1 MWLATELLT
10 PVAALPGSSGD
21 ASKRSDLLGGVMQ
34 QGNTGRRHM
43 QALKTSRV
51 ARATLRQDDE
61 FGAAM
66 KALEAL
72 NTAYKRL
79 TRVLNAEID
88 RSKSG
93 VDEISALGGQL
104 RWVTERQS
112 LVKTALRAGPSM
124 VAYVCEDCQE
134 VTQLRSLAEMAAEL
148 AGESSSY
155 PTTLNLL
162 SYIDQELGWTP
173 LAQTA

>member
-1 MWLATELLT
+1 MHLQT
-10 PVAALPGSSGD
+10 S
-21 ASKRSDLLGGVMQ
+21 RLGVVMQ
-34 QGNTGRRHM
+34 QGNTVRRKV
-43 QALKTSRV
+43 QDLKTSRTT
-51 ARATLRQDDE
+51 RPTLRQEDE

-72 NTAYKRL
+72 NTAYKRVA
-79 TRVLNAEID
+79 RVLNEEMD

-104 RWVTERQS
+104 RWVSERQK
-112 LVKTALRAGPSM
+112 LVKTALRAGPGM

-134 VTQLRSLAEMAAEL
+134 VKQLRSLAETAAKLAAE
-148 AGESSSY
+148 SRSY

-162 SYIDQELGWTP
+162 NYIDQELGWTP
-173 LAQTA
+173 LAQSA